1 MSESPVV
8 GFALVSFAIIVIP
21 GPSVLFAVSR
31 AISDGRRPALLTV
44 LGNAA
49 GLFAQVVVVA
59 IGLGVVVS
67 GSTEVYTA
75 LKLVG
80 AAYLVWLGVDA
91 IRHRERTT
99 AGLDPG
105 TAGLDSGPAG
115 TSSSAAGESRSG
127 PAGTSRS
134 AADSGSAAGESR
146 SGSAA
151 SETTATADRSMAM
164 LRDGFVVG
172 ASNPKSIVFL
182 AALLPQY
189 VQPAVGMAAAQMV
202 LLGALFCTIAIV
214 CDSAWV
220 LAASTARRW
229 LGDEGRRRAASVAAG
244 LVMIALGAL
253 LLLSG

>member
-31 AISDGRRPALLTV
+31 AISRGRRPALLTV
-44 LGNAA
+44 LGNAV

-99 AGLDPG
+99 AGLDSGP
-105 TAGLDSGPAG
+105 AGKSSSAADSGPA
-115 TSSSAAGESRSG
+115 AD
-127 PAGTSRS
+127 SRS
-134 AADSGSAAGESR
+134 AAD
-146 SGSAA
+146 
-151 SETTATADRSMAM
+151 ETTATADRSMPM

-202 LLGALFCTIAIV
+202 LLGALFCAIAIV

>member
-8 GFALVSFAIIVIP
+8 GFAIVSFAIIVIP

-99 AGLDPG
+99 AGLD
-105 TAGLDSGPAG
+105 SGPAG
-115 TSSSAAGESRSG
+115 TSS
-127 PAGTSRS
+127 
-134 AADSGSAAGESR
+134 SAAGESR

>member
-31 AISDGRRPALLTV
+31 AISRGRRPALLTV

-99 AGLDPG
+99 AGLDSGP
-105 TAGLDSGPAG
+105 AGKSSSAADSGPAG
-115 TSSSAAGESRSG
+115 
-127 PAGTSRS
+127 
-134 AADSGSAAGESR
+134 
-146 SGSAA
+146 
-151 SETTATADRSMAM
+151 ETTATPDRSMPM

-202 LLGALFCTIAIV
+202 LLGALFCAIAIV

>member
-1 MSESPVV
+1 MNESPVV

-31 AISDGRRPALLTV
+31 AISDGRRRALLIV

-59 IGLGVVVS
+59 LGLGVVVS
-67 GSTEVYTA
+67 GSAEIYTA

-80 AAYLVWLGVDA
+80 AAYLAWLGVDA

-99 AGLDPG
+99 G
-105 TAGLDSGPAG
+105 
-115 TSSSAAGESRSG
+115 
-127 PAGTSRS
+127 
-134 AADSGSAAGESR
+134 GSAAV
-146 SGSAA
+146 SAA
-151 SETTATADRSMAM
+151 VGDRSLPM

-172 ASNPKSIVFL
+172 ASNPKSLVFL

-189 VQPAVGMAAAQMV
+189 VQPAAGMAAAQLM
-202 LLGALFCTIAIV
+202 LLGALFCVIAII

-220 LAASTARRW
+220 MAASTARGW
-229 LGDEGRRRAASVAAG
+229 LGANGQRRRASSVASG

>member
-8 GFALVSFAIIVIP
+8 GFAIVSFAIIVIP

-99 AGLDPG
+99 AGLD
-105 TAGLDSGPAG
+105 SGPAG

-127 PAGTSRS
+127 PAGRSSS
-134 AADSGSAAGESR
+134 AADSGSAAGEST
-146 SGSAA
+146 SSSAA

>member
-31 AISDGRRPALLTV
+31 AISSGRRPALLTV

-99 AGLDPG
+99 AGLD
-105 TAGLDSGPAG
+105 SGPAG
-115 TSSSAAGESRSG
+115 ESSSAAE
-127 PAGTSRS
+127 
-134 AADSGSAAGESR
+134 SGSAAGE
-146 SGSAA
+146 
-151 SETTATADRSMAM
+151 TTATVDRSMPM

>member
-31 AISDGRRPALLTV
+31 AISSGRRPALLTV

-99 AGLDPG
+99 AGLDSGP
-105 TAGLDSGPAG
+105 AGKSSSAADSGPAG
-115 TSSSAAGESRSG
+115 E
-127 PAGTSRS
+127 SRS
-134 AADSGSAAGESR
+134 AADSRSAAG
-146 SGSAA
+146 
-151 SETTATADRSMAM
+151 ETTATADRSMPM

-202 LLGALFCTIAIV
+202 LLGALFCAIAIV

>member
-99 AGLDPG
+99 AGLDSGP
-105 TAGLDSGPAG
+105 AGRSSSAADSGPAG
-115 TSSSAAGESRSG
+115 ESS
-127 PAGTSRS
+127 S
-134 AADSGSAAGESR
+134 AADSGSAAGQ

-151 SETTATADRSMAM
+151 GETTATADRTMPM

-202 LLGALFCTIAIV
+202 LLGALFCAIAIV

-229 LGDEGRRRAASVAAG
+229 LGDEGRRRAASIAAG